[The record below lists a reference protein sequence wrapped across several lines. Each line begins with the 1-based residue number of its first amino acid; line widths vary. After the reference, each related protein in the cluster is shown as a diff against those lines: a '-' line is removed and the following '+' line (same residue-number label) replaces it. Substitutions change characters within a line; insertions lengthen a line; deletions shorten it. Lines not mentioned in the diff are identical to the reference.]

1 MMRATVAHLARGG
14 LIGAAEVVPGISGG
28 TIAMVTGVYQR
39 LITSAGHFVGGSRL
53 LLTDREAA
61 HAEFAR
67 VRWDVVLPVLLGMI
81 PVALLTAQLVL
92 PVAEEHPVPT
102 FGLFLGMSAA
112 ALIVPIHLVGRE
124 WTLRHAGIV
133 AAVALAVFLVVGL
146 PPQQLPTH
154 PVLIFLAASVA
165 VCALAMPGLS
175 GSFLLLTIGLYQ
187 PTLTALNERDLPY
200 IAVFVSGMVVGL
212 AVFVRLLQRLLEDHR
227 TITLVVV
234 TGVMLGG
241 LRALWPW
248 QTDERVLQS
257 PTTDVGITVAMIL
270 LGAAVVFGLFWLGG
284 KGEEEP
290 TPVSVEHPRRADT
303 PSPPSRG

>member
-39 LITSAGHFVGGSRL
+39 LITSAGHFVGGTRL

-61 HAEFAR
+61 RSEFAR
-67 VRWDVVLPVLLGMI
+67 VRWDVVLPVVLGMI
-81 PVALLTAQLVL
+81 PVALLTARLVL
-92 PVAEEHPVPT
+92 PIAERHPVPT

-112 ALIVPIHLVGRE
+112 ALIVPIYLIRRE
-124 WTLRHAGIV
+124 WTARWVGV
-133 AAVALAVFLVVGL
+133 AAVVAAGVFLLVGL

-154 PVLIFLAASVA
+154 PVLIFFTASVA

-187 PTLTALNERDLPY
+187 PTLEALNNRDLGY
-200 IAVFVSGMVVGL
+200 IAVFISGMVIGL
-212 AVFVRLLQRLLEDHR
+212 AVFVRILQRLLEHHR

-248 QTDERVLQS
+248 QTEDRVLQ
-257 PTTDVGITVAMIL
+257 PATTDVGITVAMIL
-270 LGAAVVFGLFWLGG
+270 LGAVIVLGLFWIGG
-284 KGEEEP
+284 REEEQEP
-290 TPVSVEHPRRADT
+290 APATTPE
-303 PSPPSRG
+303 PSRLH